1 MKDDFFNN
9 DERLYLEMMQ
19 GNIERM
25 ASNSAN
31 CKTWLVTIT
40 AGFMAISCGFEAL
53 NWWLLLTLFPTAM
66 FWYLD
71 VFYFSLE
78 RGMRNRQ
85 RDFLIIKTTGG
96 NNYMQALFNFKPLN
110 IENDDEVNGFV
121 KTSGLWKTKSVLPFY
136 LTMTVVIIVI
146 TVVINRDSI
155 CSFLSL
161 LFHNCGLQINY
172 F

>member
-1 MKDDFFNN
+1 MKEDCFNN

-40 AGFMAISCGFEAL
+40 AGFMAISCSFAEL
-53 NWWLLLTLFPTAM
+53 NWWLLLTLLPTTM

-71 VFYFSLE
+71 GFYLSLE

-85 RDFLIIKTTGG
+85 RDFLNKQNTVGETSKQLL
-96 NNYMQALFNFKPLN
+96 YNFKPLTKDK
-110 IENDDEVNGFV
+110 DDEENGFV
-121 KTSGLWKTKSVLPFY
+121 KTTGQWKTKSVLPFY
-136 LTMTVVIIVI
+136 LTLIIVIIVI
-146 TVVINRDSI
+146 TLILNWDCI
-155 CSFLSL
+155 CDFLSS
-161 LFHNCGLQINY
+161 LFQNCRTQNS
-172 F
+172 